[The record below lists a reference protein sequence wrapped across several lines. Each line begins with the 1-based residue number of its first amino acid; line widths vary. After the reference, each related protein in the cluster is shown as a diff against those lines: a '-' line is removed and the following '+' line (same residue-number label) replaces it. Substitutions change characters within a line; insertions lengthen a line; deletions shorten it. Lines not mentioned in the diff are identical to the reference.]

1 MKQDVSVFFF
11 PFIVFLASLKTV
23 FPLEKRNRKDGRG
36 SEMCTWKE
44 SWCRRRWQDSPAFVC
59 GLAGQTLRE
68 VETPFA
74 TFLSHVGE
82 DSMFWLKCRQGVNHR
97 VYF

>member
-1 MKQDVSVFFF
+1 MFWGFF
-11 PFIVFLASLKTV
+11 PLINSIFCLTEDTISTGE
-23 FPLEKRNRKDGRG
+23 EKQEAK
-36 SEMCTWKE
+36 CTLKE
-44 SWCRRRWQDSPAFVC
+44 SWCRRRWQDSPAFVY
-59 GLAGQTLRE
+59 GSAGQTLRE